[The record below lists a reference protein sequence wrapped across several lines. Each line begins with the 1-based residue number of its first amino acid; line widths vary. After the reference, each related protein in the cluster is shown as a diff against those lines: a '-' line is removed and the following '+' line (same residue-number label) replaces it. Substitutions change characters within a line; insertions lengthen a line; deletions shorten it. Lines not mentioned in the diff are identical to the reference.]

1 MIRALAISIVFAIA
15 LAIFSPT
22 ARAEPQACPGKIAW
36 QEGATPEEGA
46 ALHPAGA
53 AEVKENADRSAPDPQ
68 ECQLA
73 LLGEA
78 RGVLPGGLSGHVSV
92 VSARQFPSANKT
104 TDSPAGEGTISYG
117 VDVGLA
123 GGQPFLAFRG
133 ATAQVESE
141 DATEL
146 DLEAG
151 LTGKLAAINWSIG
164 GRHLTHL
171 ADSKASISY
180 RYWEIPL
187 GIAVALSE
195 DISLLGQYAYSPNFI
210 ANSGQA
216 HYALVGARWEQSL
229 HSATFSIEGT
239 TGHQWI
245 ADNATYGSADYQD
258 WRLIASL
265 TVIFD

>member
-1 MIRALAISIVFAIA
+1 MIHAGAVLIVSAIA
-15 LAIFSPT
+15 LAVFSST
-22 ARAEPQACPGKIAW
+22 ASAEPQACAERIAG
-36 QEGATPEEGA
+36 QEGVTLQANA
-46 ALHPAGA
+46 MHPAGA
-53 AEVKENADRSAPDPQ
+53 AQVKENAERSASDLQ
-68 ECQLA
+68 ECRLA
-73 LLGEA
+73 LPGEA
-78 RGVLPGGLSGHVSV
+78 SGDFPGELSGHVRV
-92 VSARQFPSANKT
+92 VPPRQFWSAKKT

-123 GGQPFLAFRG
+123 RGQPFLAFRG

-141 DATEL
+141 DTTEL
-146 DLEAG
+146 DFEAG

-171 ADSKASISY
+171 VDSKASISY

-187 GIAVALSE
+187 DLAIALSE
-195 DISLLGQYAYSPNFI
+195 EFSLLGQYAYSPNFI

-216 HYALVGARWEQSL
+216 HYALIGARWEQSL

-245 ADNATYGSADYQD
+245 ADNAKFGSADYQD

-265 TVIFD
+265 TVTFD